1 MRRNEVRKFKP
12 ELTQYILLQY
22 PDIPTPSGI
31 ISNREYQALLSQIN
45 RGRPLF
51 IIEF

>member
-31 ISNREYQALLSQIN
+31 ISNREYQALLSPNKSRQAVVHY
-45 RGRPLF
+45 
-51 IIEF
+51 